1 MSIWEN
7 GKATEPMEKEL
18 ICRIVERSI
27 KAYGKMI
34 NNKDKD
40 NNNGLMGLYIE
51 DFIRKGKSMG
61 KEYFTGE
68 TIVLLKESFM
78 IIRYMV
84 RESTFGKME
93 EFMMENGTIIEC
105 MVVEYLLGLMEG
117 DMRDSI

>member
-68 TIVLLKESFM
+68 MIVLLKESFM